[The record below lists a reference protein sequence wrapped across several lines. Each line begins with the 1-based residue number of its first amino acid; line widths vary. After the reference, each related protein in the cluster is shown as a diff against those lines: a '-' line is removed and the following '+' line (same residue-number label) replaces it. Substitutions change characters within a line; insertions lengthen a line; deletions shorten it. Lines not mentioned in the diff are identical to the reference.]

1 MLQKFELQGV
11 HTDISDSLQ
20 KYVNRKIGGLDRYL
34 SRHDR
39 ESAHGEVTLTEAKSK
54 KTDHCTCEAILHLPN
69 QTIVAKERAMNMF
82 AAVDIV
88 EAKLKQQIK
97 KYKEKHENGKQR
109 RHIFARFR
117 RSQA

>member
-11 HTDISDSLQ
+11 HVEINDYMR

-34 SRHDR
+34 SKHDR
-39 ESAHGEVTLTEAKSK
+39 ESAHGEVTLTESKSK
-54 KTDHCTCEAILHLPN
+54 STDHCTCEAILYLPQ

-88 EAKLKQQIK
+88 EAKLKQQIR
-97 KYKEKHENGKQR
+97 KYKEKHENGKTH
-109 RHIFARFR
+109 RHIFARLR
-117 RSQA
+117 NRNA

>member
-11 HTDISDSLQ
+11 HTEINDSMR
-20 KYVNRKIGGLDRYL
+20 KYVNRKIGSLDRYL
-34 SRHDR
+34 SKHDR
-39 ESAHGEVTLTEAKSK
+39 ESAHGEVTLTEGKSK
-54 KTDHCTCEAILHLPN
+54 STDHCTCEAILHLPS
-69 QTIVAKERAMNMF
+69 QTIVAKERAMNMY

-117 RSQA
+117 RGQA